1 MLAAAV
7 FLLRSGSSECDRP
20 QGKEGR
26 PSEEGNADER
36 RAAHRVDMEA
46 RRSEREAFKKM
57 SPEERREFREK
68 KHKELLGRRRESHGR
83 AQPGRPEL
91 SEYEELRAAA
101 IKARAEYEDSMRD
114 EATGEMAANYRRRSV
129 SYWMSRVKR
138 QRERAAERGHRSQSE
153 NFGVYAGASAADSQ
167 KQKTKG
173 KTE

>member
-101 IKARAEYEDSMRD
+101 LKARAEYEETMG
-114 EATGEMAANYRRRSV
+114 EATAATYRRRSIG
-129 SYWMSRVKR
+129 YWMDRVRR
-138 QRERAAERGHRSQSE
+138 QRERAAKRGHRSQSE
-153 NFGVYAGASAADSQ
+153 NIGADAGAFAADGQ
-167 KQKTKG
+167 EQKTKG
-173 KTE
+173 NAE